1 MSHNQFEF
9 MKGEIIYKLQCYDEV
24 EKTKEA
30 MIGDLSCIMCFFL
43 CEFMLFL
50 QPFNDFICS
59 RNVDCA
65 CRKGELLKRR
75 WFCKM
80 GEIQ

>member
-43 CEFMLFL
+43 C
-50 QPFNDFICS
+50 
-59 RNVDCA
+59 
-65 CRKGELLKRR
+65 
-75 WFCKM
+75 
-80 GEIQ
+80 